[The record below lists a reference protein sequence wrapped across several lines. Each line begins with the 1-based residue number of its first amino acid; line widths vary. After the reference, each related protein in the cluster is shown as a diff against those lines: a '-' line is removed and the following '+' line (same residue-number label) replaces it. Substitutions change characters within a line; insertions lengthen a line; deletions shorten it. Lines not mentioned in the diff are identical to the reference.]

1 MTAEYEIFL
10 RFCGATFLARSVAE
24 GFGIDLE
31 QSQSAAQI
39 QIAMLARSFQSAPFL
54 VGLDVNP

>member
-10 RFCGATFLARSVAE
+10 RFCGATFLARGVAE

-31 QSQSAAQI
+31 QSAAQI
-39 QIAMLARSFQSAPFL
+39 QIAMLARSLQSAPFL
-54 VGLDVNP
+54 VVFDVNP